1 MGNSTPHEALKTYW
15 GYEDFL
21 PHQEE
26 VIEHIQTGRDSLTVL
41 PTGGGKS
48 LCFQVPAV
56 CGEGLVVVVSP
67 LVALMKD
74 QVDGLREC
82 GIAAAAIHSG
92 LSFETKRKIFEE
104 LRRDELKLIYLAPE
118 SLLKPQFLDFLAKLK
133 LQYFVV
139 DEAHCISAWGHDFR
153 PEFQGLATLRQK
165 FSDTPIHA
173 FTATANPRVRD
184 EIVTTLGLQ
193 NPQAVVGD
201 FFRAN
206 LEYHVVKKANVIN
219 QIVAIAE
226 RFPNESGI
234 VYCISRDET
243 DSLAQ
248 ELRNLGYASESYHAG
263 LADDER
269 TKRQE
274 AFINDETRIIVAT
287 IAFGMGI
294 DKPNVR
300 FVAHAGMPK
309 SLANYQ
315 QESGRAGRDGLE
327 AECWL
332 FYSAGDLLVWKR
344 ILEQAPTNG
353 RALNEQ
359 SLYDIHNF
367 CVSTRC
373 RHRSLCE
380 HFGQAWARENCGACD
395 VCLGKFEQMA
405 DGLVIGQKILSC
417 IVRVQQSFGAAYVAN
432 VLKGSNAADIKQRR
446 HDQLSTYGL
455 LKEYR
460 RGDIGDWIEQ
470 LLAQG
475 FIVRQGEYSVLC
487 VTDRGKQLLRG
498 EVEPVLSRTATQT
511 SAPTRK
517 GSVESLEGVDMGL
530 FEKLRQWRR
539 ELSLQRAVPAY
550 IVCGDV
556 TLRDL
561 ARRRPGNLQQPL
573 EVHGLGEKKLA
584 DFGETLLETITNYC
598 REHQRPPNPIQTSPS
613 HVDPPNA
620 DLCSDS

>member
-1 MGNSTPHEALKTYW
+1 MGTTLHEALKTYW
-15 GYEDFL
+15 GYEEFL

-26 VIEHIQTGRDSLTVL
+26 VIEHIRAGSDTLTVL

-56 CGEGLVVVVSP
+56 CGQGLVVVVSP

-92 LSFETKRKIFEE
+92 LSFDAKREIFEQ
-104 LRRDELKLIYLAPE
+104 LRRHELKLVYLAPE
-118 SLLKPQFLDFLAKLK
+118 SLLKPLFLDFLATLK

-153 PEFQGLATLRQK
+153 PEFQSLATLREK
-165 FSDTPIHA
+165 FPSIPIHA
-173 FTATANPRVRD
+173 FTATANPRVRE
-184 EIVTTLGLQ
+184 EIVTTLGLDD
-193 NPQAVVGD
+193 AKTVVGD
-201 FFRAN
+201 FFRSN
-206 LEYHVVKKANVIN
+206 LEYHVVKKAGVID
-219 QIVAIAE
+219 QVVSIAD

-243 DSLAQ
+243 DSLAL
-248 ELRNLGYASESYHAG
+248 ELRKLGYASESYHAG

-274 AFINDETRIIVAT
+274 AFINDEIRIIVAT

-300 FVAHAGMPK
+300 FVVHAGMPK

-332 FYSAGDLLVWKR
+332 FYSPGDMMVWRR
-344 ILEQAPTNG
+344 ILEQGPANG
-353 RALNEQ
+353 RTLNER
-359 SLYDIHNF
+359 SLYDIHDF

-373 RHRSLCE
+373 RHQSLCE
-380 HFGQAWARENCGACD
+380 HFGQVWTRENCGACD
-395 VCLGKFEQMA
+395 VCLGKFERMA
-405 DGLVIGQKILSC
+405 ESLVIGQKILSC
-417 IVRVQQSFGAAYVAN
+417 IVRVNQSFGAAYVSN
-432 VLKGSNAADIKQRR
+432 ILKGSNAADIKQRR

-475 FIVRQGEYSVLC
+475 FIARQGEYSVLC
-487 VTDRGKQLLRG
+487 LTESGKQLLRG
-498 EVEPVLSRTATQT
+498 EVEPILSRTAMQT
-511 SAPTRK
+511 TASTRK
-517 GSVESLEGVDMGL
+517 AAVDSWEGVDMGL
-530 FEKLRQWRR
+530 FEKLRVWRR
-539 ELSLQRAVPAY
+539 ELASQRAVPAY
-550 IVCGDV
+550 IICGDT

-561 ARRRPGNLQQPL
+561 ARRRPANLDQLL

-584 DFGETLLETITNYC
+584 DFGEALIETIAGYC
-598 REHQRPPNPIQTSPS
+598 ESTPS
-613 HVDPPNA
+613 SCTHD
-620 DLCSDS
+620 